1 MSSKRRSK
9 QPAPETPQ
17 APDSKQELVDL
28 VSNLPEERRR
38 DLVEVLAVST
48 RIEQTFSGPLPV
60 PADFEHYNKV
70 LPDAAHRIMAMAEKE
85 QQIRADGQAGMLAND
100 RRRINGATGIGLALI
115 GTAPNCRTLGSG
127 SHGIV
132 VERVFGEGVVCR
144 SRPRQWT
151 KPANP
156 DGRLGPGPL
165 ADAGRAF
172 RDALPLS
179 FPTPLRGG
187 GGVRKLLPMLSSPL
201 MCWSPQI

>member
-17 APDSKQELVDL
+17 APDSKQELVEL

-48 RIEQTFSGPLPV
+48 RIEQTFSGPLPA

-70 LPDAAHRIMAMAEKE
+70 LPDAAHRIVAMAEKE

-115 GTAPNCRTLGSG
+115 GVAGLATWLGQPV
-127 SHGIV
+127 I
-132 VERVFGEGVVCR
+132 
-144 SRPRQWT
+144 
-151 KPANP
+151 
-156 DGRLGPGPL
+156 
-165 ADAGRAF
+165 
-172 RDALPLS
+172 ALPLGLVG
-179 FPTPLRGG
+179 TVTVV
-187 GGVRKLLPMLSSPL
+187 VRHVTAWVESRRRAKPDD
-201 MCWSPQI
+201 